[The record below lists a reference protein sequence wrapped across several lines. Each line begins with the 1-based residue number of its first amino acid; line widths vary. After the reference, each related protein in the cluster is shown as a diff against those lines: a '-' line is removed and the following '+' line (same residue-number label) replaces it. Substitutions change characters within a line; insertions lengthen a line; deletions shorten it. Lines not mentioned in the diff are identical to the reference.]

1 MMAIMV
7 HFKDD
12 TVSFIPDM
20 DLAELILTDSIVA
33 FRRGAEW
40 VSLGGANIQNH
51 GAHLSNSGKGRR
63 VGPEKGSLW
72 KRVLVTES
80 A

>member
-1 MMAIMV
+1 MAIMV

-12 TVSFIPDM
+12 TVSFIPDRE
-20 DLAELILTDSIVA
+20 LVELILTDSIVA

-40 VSLGGANIQNH
+40 VRLAGSNIQNQP
-51 GAHLSNSGKGRR
+51 AKVSSSGKVRR
-63 VGPEKGSLW
+63 GGPEKGIVW
-72 KRVLVTES
+72 RRILVTDS